1 MEKLPQHILFVL
13 FSYLPKVTDG
23 TYNLIK
29 YPDISGNRITYTSGA
44 SIEQE

>member
-29 YPDISGNRITYTSGA
+29 YPETFILE
-44 SIEQE
+44 IESLIPVVRV

>member
-29 YPDISGNRITYTSGA
+29 YPETFISVEKTPTSFRW
-44 SIEQE
+44 

>member
-23 TYNLIK
+23 TYNPIRHPEIFILKIESLI
-29 YPDISGNRITYTSGA
+29 PVVRV
-44 SIEQE
+44 